1 MKKFFNKSFWIY
13 DAEVTV
19 KECILGSA
27 IIFILLTIGLLISD
41 KIYEAKLDAEK
52 RYNIAIKINDN
63 ADLFTYGMETD
74 IGDAFVYGTLKA
86 VDTVS
91 YPEITGNYMFVK
103 KVKEKYTMHTRQVAH
118 TRTVNGKTQTY
129 YTTET
134 YWTWDYAGEEHKKS
148 KQIQFLNSIFNT
160 ELISLPSDYYITTV
174 KESSHVRYKYYG
186 VDTEHKGTIFTTLYN
201 NTITPCEFYKDMD
214 IERTVEYLKFFDF
227 RFLFWFIWIILIC
240 GAVYAFVYAE
250 NNWMN

>member
-13 DAEVTV
+13 DVEVTV

-27 IIFILLTIGLLISD
+27 IIFILLTIGLFISN
-41 KIYEAKLDAEK
+41 KIHETKLDAEQ
-52 RYNIAIKINDN
+52 RYNTAIKIDND
-63 ADLFTYGMETD
+63 ADLFIYGMETN

-86 VDTVS
+86 IDTVT
-91 YPEITGNYMFVK
+91 YHEIGGEYMYVE
-103 KVKEKYTMHTRQVAH
+103 KVTERYTRHTRRVAH

-134 YWTWDYAGEEHKKS
+134 YWSWDYAGSESKQS
-148 KQIQFLNSIFNT
+148 KQIQFLNSVFNT
-160 ELISLPSDYYITTV
+160 GIIDIPSDHYITTIN
-174 KESSHVRYKYYG
+174 ESSFIRYVYYG
-186 VDTEHKGTIFTTLYN
+186 VDKEHNGTIFTTLKD
-201 NTITPCEFYKDMD
+201 NTITPCDFYKDMNID
-214 IERTVEYLKFFDF
+214 RTLKYLKFFDF

-240 GAVYAFVYAE
+240 FVVYAFVYAE